1 MAFNITKI
9 ENKLEDTA
17 TGHPIQTIEIP
28 NQSLISVR
36 SNQSGANF
44 KGAAMSSNTRV
55 SGDEYVEVTD
65 AASLNQDYMY
75 GFVSNDEMSA
85 GLWSNS
91 ENDGRSVATTVTG
104 GSRNTRVQAVTTQER
119 RLCIAGTWKYCM
131 VLPSCSD

>member
-1 MAFNITKI
+1 MTVKGTDIDAVITAELVAKDNTLAFNITKI

-85 GLWSNS
+85 GLWSK
-91 ENDGRSVATTVTG
+91 
-104 GSRNTRVQAVTTQER
+104 
-119 RLCIAGTWKYCM
+119 L
-131 VLPSCSD
+131 

>member
-1 MAFNITKI
+1 
-9 ENKLEDTA
+9 
-17 TGHPIQTIEIP
+17 
-28 NQSLISVR
+28 
-36 SNQSGANF
+36 
-44 KGAAMSSNTRV
+44 MSSNTRV

-119 RLCIAGTWKYCM
+119 RLCIAGTWKYRM